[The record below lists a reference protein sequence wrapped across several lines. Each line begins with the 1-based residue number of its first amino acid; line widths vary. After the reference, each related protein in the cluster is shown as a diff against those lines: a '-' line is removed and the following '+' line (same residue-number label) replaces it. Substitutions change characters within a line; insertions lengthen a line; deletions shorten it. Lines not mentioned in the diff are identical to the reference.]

1 MSRSRQ
7 LIVVGGIVGVGVIA
21 ALPFARQ
28 SPPVPH
34 APTPGHELQSP
45 AVRLH
50 LPTESASSPA
60 VGLYDQDAPQN
71 PFNSPRIARSQ
82 LEDNGLPPEL
92 PERYHPLIEE
102 PVRTNRAPQVETLP
116 PPRPRNIELTQ
127 PGTRKTESVQP
138 RTHRIVDGDTL
149 ARIAARYW
157 GDPVLANQLWEANRD
172 VLAAPDPLPIGV
184 TLKIPAR
191 PENKPAITSPHREE
205 LPAPARQPTLTAPSE
220 TPAEGAL
227 PLVPIPADAFQ

>member
-7 LIVVGGIVGVGVIA
+7 LIVVAGIVGVGVVA

-34 APTPGHELQSP
+34 APSAGHDLP
-45 AVRLH
+45 APDVRLH
-50 LPTESASSPA
+50 LSAESASSPA
-60 VGLYDQDAPQN
+60 VGLYDHDAPQN

-92 PERYHPLIEE
+92 PERYHPLIED
-102 PVRTNRAPQVETLP
+102 RAGTNRESQVETLP
-116 PPRPRNIELTQ
+116 PARPRNMELTQ
-127 PGTRKTESVQP
+127 PGTRKTESAKP

-157 GDPVLANQLWEANRD
+157 GDPQLANQLWEANRN

-184 TLKIPAR
+184 TLNIPAR
-191 PENKPAITSPHREE
+191 PENQPATTSPPREE
-205 LPAPARQPTLTAPSE
+205 LPAPARQPALTTPSA
-220 TPAEGAL
+220 TPAEGTL
-227 PLVPIPADAFQ
+227 PLVPIPAGAFR